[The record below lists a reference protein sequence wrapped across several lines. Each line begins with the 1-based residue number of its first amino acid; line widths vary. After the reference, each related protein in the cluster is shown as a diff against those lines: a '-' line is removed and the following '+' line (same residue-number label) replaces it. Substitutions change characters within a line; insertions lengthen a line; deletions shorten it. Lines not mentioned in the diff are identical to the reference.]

1 MRQFR
6 CIGIQVLSL
15 VISIICA
22 IDGKLFRSRGYLKD
36 PKSDLT
42 LGDPPTAQWFDQ
54 KLDHFQPT
62 SYEITWKQR
71 YFVNDS
77 FYTNGSPAFIM
88 IGGEGPA
95 NPIWSIQGSWIEY
108 AKSVGAICFQLEH
121 RYYGESHPTMD
132 LSVKNLYYLNS
143 EQALA
148 DIANFVSYMNTQYN
162 ISKWIA
168 FGGSYPGTAV
178 STSGPVLAKSDFYEY
193 LIVVDQVFKV
203 TDPKCGPAVQEGM
216 FEIERL
222 LQHQVGMRVLSK
234 MFKTCNTLNANKAKD
249 VSTFMESVIGN
260 FEDIVQYNKDNRA
273 FEGADN
279 SDITIDTLCKI
290 MVDESIGQ
298 PIERLSS
305 VNDLIL
311 RRVEKKPNA
320 STQVIQT
327 PSIVWDTITGQENQV
342 GNGYI
347 KRAQSLDAKFFED
360 QCIDIFGTH
369 FNKKLLE
376 NGIRRTN
383 LLYGGKNPTGITNI
397 VYVHGSFD
405 PWHAMGIT
413 KDLSEK
419 ATAIFITGTAHC
431 ANMYPESSQDPY
443 QLKEARKEILKKNKI
458 LVGMNFYGES
468 HPTENLSTENLK
480 YLTSQQAIEDIVEFI
495 AHIKEKY
502 DIPNNKWV
510 TFGALSSSAP
520 VEAKVD
526 FEEYL
531 GVVNNDM
538 RIRDP
543 DCPAAVIEG
552 IKETEALI
560 NSGKEGW
567 QKVIKGDNEKDSI
580 VDTFAGASQYG
591 SSLTTNDVSQ
601 LCYFMNNIYFGDT
614 NMEKFAS
621 TLAAVYGG
629 SCINVNYKDIYDG
642 LYEEWSVENVGYRQW
657 VFQTCNEFGFY
668 KTEQCKDVYGPEFTS
683 EKVYSSAKYSND
695 FYELKNPSLSNT
707 IITHGSFDPW
717 HPMGILNDMND
728 SVKAFVINET
738 SHCFDL
744 QPANPLFDS
753 DQLTHL
759 RQTTF
764 EYIKNMPKVLFW
776 GLEEQFNL
784 YLVIQEFERYNHL
797 LSAIKK
803 GVLDFFN
810 DEDEDTP
817 SSTPYSDMKAKILDE
832 YET

>member
-36 PKSDLT
+36 PKSDPT

-168 FGGSYPGTAV
+168 FGGSYPGTLASWIRYKYPHLIHGAV

-222 LQHQVGMRVLSK
+222 LQHQVGMRELSK

-249 VSTFMESVIGN
+249 VSTFIESVIGN

-298 PIERLSS
+298 PIERLAS

-311 RRVEKKPNA
+311 RRVEKTECLDA
-320 STQVIQT
+320 SYTNSINSLGYHNWTGESSRQWIYQT
-327 PSIVWDTITGQENQV
+327 CTEFGWYQSSNQTDHPYS
-342 GNGYI
+342 NYFP
-347 KRAQSLDAKFFED
+347 AKFFED

-383 LLYGGKNPTGITNI
+383 LIYGGKNPTGITNI

-443 QLKEARKEILKKNKI
+443 QLKEARKEILKK
-458 LVGMNFYGES
+458 
-468 HPTENLSTENLK
+468 
-480 YLTSQQAIEDIVEFI
+480 
-495 AHIKEKY
+495 IKS
-502 DIPNNKWV
+502 W
-510 TFGALSSSAP
+510 
-520 VEAKVD
+520 
-526 FEEYL
+526 
-531 GVVNNDM
+531 
-538 RIRDP
+538 
-543 DCPAAVIEG
+543 
-552 IKETEALI
+552 
-560 NSGKEGW
+560 
-567 QKVIKGDNEKDSI
+567 
-580 VDTFAGASQYG
+580 
-591 SSLTTNDVSQ
+591 
-601 LCYFMNNIYFGDT
+601 
-614 NMEKFAS
+614 
-621 TLAAVYGG
+621 
-629 SCINVNYKDIYDG
+629 
-642 LYEEWSVENVGYRQW
+642 
-657 VFQTCNEFGFY
+657 
-668 KTEQCKDVYGPEFTS
+668 
-683 EKVYSSAKYSND
+683 
-695 FYELKNPSLSNT
+695 
-707 IITHGSFDPW
+707 
-717 HPMGILNDMND
+717 
-728 SVKAFVINET
+728 
-738 SHCFDL
+738 
-744 QPANPLFDS
+744 
-753 DQLTHL
+753 
-759 RQTTF
+759 
-764 EYIKNMPKVLFW
+764 
-776 GLEEQFNL
+776 LE
-784 YLVIQEFERYNHL
+784 
-797 LSAIKK
+797 
-803 GVLDFFN
+803 
-810 DEDEDTP
+810 
-817 SSTPYSDMKAKILDE
+817 
-832 YET
+832 